1 MGNQTGYPETESMS
15 MQENTHLLSVL
26 IVEDNPG
33 DLFLLQET
41 LRLSK
46 LPFKQIHKAESAA
59 EAIEQLQKHG
69 HELDVVL
76 LDLSLPDSSGFNSY
90 SQVYGHAGAIPII
103 VLTGLADTEM
113 ALETMAQGAQDYLI
127 KGEYD
132 ERLLAKSIQYSIERN
147 RIRLSLIES
156 NESYRNLFFN
166 NPLPIFIWDLLTL
179 EILEANEVAQ
189 EEYGYS
195 HEELLEMKVLD
206 LRSERFHDKIQ
217 TFAKEFLESDINRKS
232 GIWEHKKR
240 NGEAMILDIS
250 SHKIDYKGRA
260 AVLAIHNNIT
270 EKIRLEEKLEEE
282 RKLKQKEINEAM
294 ITVQERERNE
304 ISTELHDNVNQQLTV
319 AMMYIASA
327 QQKCTDGADLLK
339 QSSGFILN
347 AIEEIRKLSQILVT
361 PLIKHFG
368 LSKAIES
375 LVEDISAV
383 NTLQIDLTADVFY
396 EEDIKYDFKLSIFRM
411 VQEQMNNIIKHA
423 KATNVNIELM
433 RNNQMVYLKIA
444 DNGVGFDASQQAKG
458 IGLYN
463 IHSRANLYNGIVDIQ
478 TSPGNGCGIYITI
491 PVTADILV

>member
-1 MGNQTGYPETESMS
+1 MAIP
-15 MQENTHLLSVL
+15 ENTTVLSVL

-41 LRLSK
+41 LRLTK
-46 LPFKQIHKAESAA
+46 LPFKQIYKAASVA
-59 EAIEQLQKHG
+59 EAIANLNE
-69 HELDVVL
+69 HEIDLVL

-90 SQVYGHAGAIPII
+90 LQISEHASAVPII
-103 VLTGLADTEM
+103 VLTGLSDTEL
-113 ALETMAQGAQDYLI
+113 ALETMAEGAQDYLV

-166 NPLPIFIWDLLTL
+166 NPLPIFIWDLQNLS
-179 EILEANEVAQ
+179 ILEVNEVAQ
-189 EEYGYS
+189 AEYGYTR
-195 HEELLEMKVLD
+195 EEMLAMTILD
-206 LRSERFHDKIQ
+206 LRSEEYYERINA
-217 TFAKEFLESDINRKS
+217 FAKKFRETDISKSS
-232 GIWEHKKR
+232 GIWELKKK
-240 NGEAMILDIS
+240 NGEIMILDIS

-260 AVLAIHNNIT
+260 AILAIQNNIT

-282 RKLKQKEINEAM
+282 RLLKQKEINEAM
-294 ITVQERERNE
+294 IRGQEKERNE

-327 QQKCTDGADLLK
+327 QQKCPDGSDLLK

-368 LSKAIES
+368 LSKAIEG
-375 LVEDISAV
+375 LLDDVSAV
-383 NTLQIDLTADVFY
+383 NTIQVDLTADLFF

-411 VQEQMNNIIKHA
+411 VQEQMSNILKHS
-423 KATNVNIELM
+423 KATTVNIELM
-433 RNNQMVYLKIA
+433 RNDQLIYLKIA
-444 DNGVGFDASQQAKG
+444 DNGVGFDINQQRKG
-458 IGLYN
+458 IGIYN
-463 IHSRANLYNGIVDIQ
+463 IISRADLYNGIVDIQ
-478 TSPGNGCGIYITI
+478 TAPGTGCGIHITF
-491 PVTADILV
+491 PLEKAILTQ